1 MTDEKGPTV
10 GATGE
15 KVVMVLAVLTE
26 TVDKA
31 VEAEAD
37 DEGLTC

>member
-15 KVVMVLAVLTE
+15 KVLMVPAVLTE
-26 TVDKA
+26 TAGTA
-31 VEAEAD
+31 VETEAD
-37 DEGLTC
+37 DEGMTC